1 MKVTQ
6 AIAEAMQRE
15 GVQHLFAYPINPVIE
30 SCAEIGIK
38 PIIVRQERTGI
49 HMADAFSRLRSGQ
62 QVSVFACQNGP
73 GAENAFPG
81 IAQAFTESVP
91 MVFLPA
97 GPPRS
102 QSGYFPNFSPY
113 LNYQNVTK
121 SAEQLTN
128 PAMVW
133 DALRRAFS
141 LARNGRPGPVLLEIP
156 ADVGGLEVEP
166 FDYQPSQTY
175 RSGPDPREVDNVARV
190 LLEAERPMIYAG
202 QGVHY
207 AQAWPE
213 LQALAELLEVPV
225 ATSLQGKSAFPETH
239 PLSLGSGGAANPA
252 TVHYHVGDADVIFG
266 IGCSFARTGFG
277 IQFPSEGKT
286 YIHATLD
293 PADINKDVPASHALV
308 GDAQL
313 TLQALT
319 EAVSERL
326 GGQPRGR
333 MEDVVSRIKTQRDPW
348 MQQWLPKLTSN
359 DTPINP
365 YRVIWELMH
374 TIDVGNSVITHDAG
388 SPRDQLSPFWQ
399 AVTPLS
405 YIGWGKSTQLGYGLG
420 LAMGAKM
427 AEPDKLCMNL
437 WGDAAIG
444 MTGMDFETAVRNQIP
459 IMSILFNNFSMAME
473 IPAMQ
478 ISTEKYNS
486 TDISGNYAD
495 LARALGGYGERITDP
510 NEIVPAIKRGVQQ
523 TLEGRP
529 VLLEFITQKEIEYS
543 MRRVPIGPSRTAS

>member
-1 MKVTQ
+1 MNVVQ
-6 AIAEAMQRE
+6 AIAEVLKRE
-15 GVQHLFAYPINPVIE
+15 GVQQLFAYPINPVIE
-30 SCAEIGIK
+30 SCAEAGIR

-49 HMADAFSRLRSGQ
+49 HMADALSRLTSGS
-62 QVSVFACQNGP
+62 QVGVFACQNGP
-73 GAENAFPG
+73 GAENAFAG
-81 IAQAFTESVP
+81 IAQAYTESVP
-91 MVFLPA
+91 LVFLPA
-97 GPPRS
+97 GPPRA
-102 QSGYFPNFSPY
+102 QAGYFPNFSPSI
-113 LNYQNVTK
+113 NYRNVVK

-133 DALRRAFS
+133 DAMRRAFS
-141 LARNGRPGPVLLEIP
+141 QARNGRPGPVMVEIP
-156 ADVGGLEVEP
+156 ADVGLLEVEP
-166 FDYQPSQTY
+166 YDYVPSATY
-175 RSGPDPREVDNVARV
+175 RSAPDGRDVDEVARV
-190 LLEAERPMIYAG
+190 LIEAERPVLYAG

-207 AQAWPE
+207 SRAWDE
-213 LQALAELLEVPV
+213 LRTLAELLEIPV
-225 ATSLQGKSAFPETH
+225 ATSLEGKSAFPETH

-252 TVHYHVGDADVIFG
+252 AVHYHVGDADVIFG

-277 IQFPSEGKT
+277 IQFPTGGKT

-293 PADINKDVPASHALV
+293 AADINKDLPASHALV
-308 GDAQL
+308 GDAKL
-313 TLQALT
+313 TLQALI
-319 EAVSERL
+319 EAVGDRL
-326 GGQPRGR
+326 GGKPRR
-333 MEDVVSRIKTQRDPW
+333 RLEAVTSQIKTQRDEW
-348 MQQWLPKLTSN
+348 LQQWTPKLTSN

-365 YRVIWELMH
+365 YRVIWDLMQ
-374 TIDVGNSVITHDAG
+374 TIDVPNSVITHDAG

-427 AEPDKLCMNL
+427 AEPDKLCMNM

-444 MTGMDFETAVRNQIP
+444 MTGMDFETAVRNNIP

-478 ISTEKYNS
+478 ISTAKYNS

-495 LARALGGYGERITDP
+495 FARALGGYSERITDP
-510 NEIVPAIKRGVQQ
+510 AEIIPAIKRGVQQ

-543 MRRVPIGPSRTAS
+543 MRRVAIAPRQTP